1 MSRCADAGGSAD
13 GAIVRAADEPRI
25 LQVALVVAEGG
36 AVRQRFEPSARFGE
50 DQFAGGRIPLVGV
63 GRADVVV
70 DPPFG
75 QQAEFVGTALL
86 DHLGVGITTP
96 ERLDVGEGFGGV
108 VRTGDGD

>member
-1 MSRCADAGGSAD
+1 M
-13 GAIVRAADEPRI
+13 
-25 LQVALVVAEGG
+25 QVALVVAEGG

-50 DQFAGGRIPLVGV
+50 DQFAGGRIPLVGM

>member
-1 MSRCADAGGSAD
+1 M
-13 GAIVRAADEPRI
+13 
-25 LQVALVVAEGG
+25 
-36 AVRQRFEPSARFGE
+36 
-50 DQFAGGRIPLVGV
+50 